1 VNRRLPGAT
10 PATLAVGPYRPR
22 APVPE
27 GTYPDRLPDADIR
40 GIGTML
46 RRRRG
51 TILAVFLAVFGAV
64 AALTFLWPKTYQSS
78 ALVLV
83 EQRTPRL
90 ESSALAV
97 LERLGRGSQIETE
110 MELMRSR
117 RVIERVVDQLDLH
130 VLVETPQG
138 QRRPR
143 DVFPAFDA
151 GPDARA
157 GSYRLAVADSGGR
170 VLVTERTS
178 DSLVATLAAPDF
190 AFLGLRGRLPRTLP
204 RAGILVEVLDFPRAV
219 QATQNRLVARR
230 AGRQADL
237 VRLDCDGS
245 TPASVHALCQRTL
258 DSYMALRTELQRTE
272 ATVTARFLRE
282 QGERVGSEL
291 ALAED
296 SLEGYGRANRVVAL
310 EDRATAEVTQHVQLK
325 AQRDQL
331 EAERVALA
339 GMIEEI
345 ETEAGT
351 RKYRNIASFPTFLKN
366 DAVTEM
372 LTSLIALENR
382 RSDLVTR
389 RSETNAD
396 VVALDGRIHDIERQ
410 LGTMAVN
417 YEQALRE
424 QVATLDRTL
433 ASAAARLAIIP
444 SQQMQNARL
453 ERKVALLDDLYRVL
467 EGRLQEAEVAEA
479 VELPSVRVVDA
490 ASEPFQPISPKLPL
504 NLALGFVLAMTSGLG
519 VALLAEAR
527 DTRVRERHEV
537 ERQTGLPVLTIV
549 PHLRRPG
556 SVMPLPA
563 LSRKDRTGAAPAQL
577 TRTVRATNY
586 RASADNKVALE
597 CFRSLAADLSFA
609 ARAAGN
615 GGFQTVAVTS
625 PGRGEGK
632 TLTACNLALVRAAD
646 GVRTLLIDGDMRAGR
661 VARFFEFPAGGPGLS
676 DVLTA
681 GTDVGGVWRGVV
693 GQSELW
699 VVPAGTPTESATS
712 LLGSPAFAR
721 IIERARTRFQL
732 VIVDTPPLNM
742 ISDAA
747 TVAASVDAV
756 VVVVREGW
764 TEREALEVTLARL
777 ERAGGNVVGVVL
789 NDVSVPREYAVT
801 YGYATAVSPG

>member
-1 VNRRLPGAT
+1 
-10 PATLAVGPYRPR
+10 
-22 APVPE
+22 
-27 GTYPDRLPDADIR
+27 
-40 GIGTML
+40 
-46 RRRRG
+46 
-51 TILAVFLAVFGAV
+51 
-64 AALTFLWPKTYQSS
+64 
-78 ALVLV
+78 
-83 EQRTPRL
+83 
-90 ESSALAV
+90 
-97 LERLGRGSQIETE
+97 
-110 MELMRSR
+110 
-117 RVIERVVDQLDLH
+117 
-130 VLVETPQG
+130 
-138 QRRPR
+138 
-143 DVFPAFDA
+143 
-151 GPDARA
+151 
-157 GSYRLAVADSGGR
+157 
-170 VLVTERTS
+170 
-178 DSLVATLAAPDF
+178 
-190 AFLGLRGRLPRTLP
+190 
-204 RAGILVEVLDFPRAV
+204 
-219 QATQNRLVARR
+219 
-230 AGRQADL
+230 
-237 VRLDCDGS
+237 
-245 TPASVHALCQRTL
+245 
-258 DSYMALRTELQRTE
+258 MALRTELQRTE

-291 ALAED
+291 VLAED
-296 SLEGYGRANRVVAL
+296 SLEEYGRENRVVAL
-310 EDRATAEVTQHVQLK
+310 EDRATAEVTQYVQLK

-339 GMIEEI
+339 GMIREI

-351 RKYRNIASFPTFLKN
+351 RKYRNIASFPTFLRN

-389 RSETNAD
+389 RSESNVE
-396 VVALDGRIHDIERQ
+396 VVALDVRIRDIERQ
-410 LGTMAVN
+410 LGGMAVS

-424 QVATLDRTL
+424 QVTTLDRTL
-433 ASAAARLAIIP
+433 ANAAGRLAIIP

-453 ERKVALLDDLYRVL
+453 QRKVALLDDLYRVL

-490 ASEPFQPISPKLPL
+490 ASVPFAPISPKLPL
-504 NLALGFVLAMTSGLG
+504 NLALGFVLAVTSGLG

-527 DTRVRERHEV
+527 DTRVRERQEV

-563 LSRKDRTGAAPAQL
+563 LSRKGQTGPGGKQL
-577 TRTVRATNY
+577 PRATVKTRTYRAT
-586 RASADNKVALE
+586 ADKQVALE
-597 CFRSLAADLSFA
+597 CFRSLAADLNFA

-615 GGFQTVAVTS
+615 GGFQAVAVTS

-661 VARFFEFPAGGPGLS
+661 VARFFEFPPGGPGLS

-699 VVPAGTPTESATS
+699 VVPAGTPTEHATS
-712 LLGSPAFAR
+712 LLGSASFAR
-721 IIERARTRFQL
+721 IIDRARTRFQL

-756 VVVVREGW
+756 VVVVRDGW

-789 NDVSVPREYAVT
+789 NDVSVPKGYAVT
-801 YGYATAVSPG
+801 YGYTSAITPG